1 MALSRGYFAL
11 AVLLGFMVGC
21 AALPPAQST
30 DSDVGNAS
38 SHALIDHV
46 VERVAAERALAAALK
61 AIPPESIASPV
72 SESPPFDGSTDS
84 PGIDE
89 WAPSL
94 LGHDRENR
102 QQLIDVQIDDLP
114 VGEALQLLAVMAEQ
128 NVITSTVPAVSVS
141 LNLRQVPWRSAFN
154 ALLSLGDLVVREAD
168 GIVWV
173 TASEKAV
180 AMTKRQALVTRTF
193 EMNHARA
200 VDVAAFLNRAALRP
214 LQTTR
219 AVDRANAS
227 ALKTS
232 VKPAKPSPGAVG
244 KGEESEIGNLRGLLS
259 PRGVVLADART
270 NQLFVSEIP
279 TQMVAL
285 SRLVVA
291 LDRPVQ
297 QVLIQARI
305 VEADDGFSQTLGV
318 RLGAGLSRD
327 LVNPAAVDLPAGGL
341 AGRSAAT
348 LALALCRPGVARFIN
363 VELSALEASGR
374 GKIIAR
380 PSIVTA
386 NLVKA
391 LIEQGTEYPY
401 QTQNADGLGTVQ
413 FRKASLKLEVTPR
426 ITPNGQV
433 MLSVSINKDSRGE
446 TTAQGV
452 AINTKHVETQVL
464 VENAGTVVI
473 GGIFERYDRG
483 ESTKVPFL
491 GDLPGLGVLFRSRS
505 QRADKSEMLI
515 FLTPYILQADGEN

>member
-1 MALSRGYFAL
+1 MALKGSHFIL
-11 AVLLGFMVGC
+11 AVLLGVTVGC
-21 AALPPAQST
+21 AAVPPTQPP
-30 DSDVGNAS
+30 DLGHAS
-38 SHALIDHV
+38 PDALIDHAA
-46 VERVAAERALAAALK
+46 ERAAAERALAAALA
-61 AIPPESIASPV
+61 AISPESIASAASERPPV
-72 SESPPFDGSTDS
+72 DEATDT
-84 PGIDE
+84 PRLDE
-89 WAPSL
+89 WGPSL
-94 LGHDRENR
+94 MGPDRDNR
-102 QQLIDVQIDDLP
+102 QQLIDVQFDQLA

-128 NVITSTVPAVSVS
+128 NVIAMAVPAVAVS
-141 LNLRQVPWRSAFN
+141 LNLRQVSWRSAFN

-214 LQTTR
+214 LQTTT
-219 AVDRANAS
+219 AIDRANAS
-227 ALKTS
+227 TLKKP
-232 VKPAKPSPGAVG
+232 VKRTRPSASAIGN
-244 KGEESEIGNLRGLLS
+244 EEQSEIGNLRGLLS
-259 PRGVVLADART
+259 TRGVVLADART

-279 TQMVAL
+279 TQMAAV

-348 LALALCRPGVARFIN
+348 LALALYRPGVARFIN
-363 VELSALEASGR
+363 VELSALETSGR

-483 ESTKVPFL
+483 DDTKVPFL
-491 GDLPGLGVLFRSRS
+491 GDLPGIGVLFRSRS

>member
-1 MALSRGYFAL
+1 MA
-11 AVLLGFMVGC
+11 AV
-21 AALPPAQST
+21 
-30 DSDVGNAS
+30 
-38 SHALIDHV
+38 
-46 VERVAAERALAAALK
+46 
-61 AIPPESIASPV
+61 
-72 SESPPFDGSTDS
+72 
-84 PGIDE
+84 
-89 WAPSL
+89 
-94 LGHDRENR
+94 
-102 QQLIDVQIDDLP
+102 
-114 VGEALQLLAVMAEQ
+114 
-128 NVITSTVPAVSVS
+128 
-141 LNLRQVPWRSAFN
+141 
-154 ALLSLGDLVVREAD
+154 
-168 GIVWV
+168 
-173 TASEKAV
+173 
-180 AMTKRQALVTRTF
+180 
-193 EMNHARA
+193 
-200 VDVAAFLNRAALRP
+200 
-214 LQTTR
+214 
-219 AVDRANAS
+219 
-227 ALKTS
+227 
-232 VKPAKPSPGAVG
+232 
-244 KGEESEIGNLRGLLS
+244 
-259 PRGVVLADART
+259 
-270 NQLFVSEIP
+270 
-279 TQMVAL
+279 
-285 SRLVVA
+285 SRLVAA

-341 AGRSAAT
+341 AGRSAAN
-348 LALALCRPGVARFIN
+348 LALALYRPGVARFIN
-363 VELSALEASGR
+363 VELSALETSGR

-483 ESTKVPFL
+483 DDTKVPFL

>member
-1 MALSRGYFAL
+1 MALKGSHFIL
-11 AVLLGFMVGC
+11 AVLLGVTVGC
-21 AALPPAQST
+21 AAVPPTQPP
-30 DSDVGNAS
+30 DLGHAS
-38 SHALIDHV
+38 PDALIDHA
-46 VERVAAERALAAALK
+46 VERAAAERALAAALA
-61 AIPPESIASPV
+61 AIPPESIASAA
-72 SESPPFDGSTDS
+72 SERPSVDEATDT
-84 PGIDE
+84 PRLDE

-94 LGHDRENR
+94 LGPDRDNR
-102 QQLIDVQIDDLP
+102 QQLIDVQFDQLA

-128 NVITSTVPAVSVS
+128 NVIAMAVPAVAVS
-141 LNLRQVPWRSAFN
+141 LNLRQVSWRSAFN

-214 LQTTR
+214 LQTTT
-219 AVDRANAS
+219 AIDRANAS
-227 ALKTS
+227 TLKKP
-232 VKPAKPSPGAVG
+232 VKRTRPSASAIRD
-244 KGEESEIGNLRGLLS
+244 GEQSEIGNLRGLLS
-259 PRGVVLADART
+259 TRGVVLADART

-279 TQMVAL
+279 TQMAAV

-318 RLGAGLSRD
+318 RLGAGLSRE

-348 LALALCRPGVARFIN
+348 LALALYRPGVARFIN
-363 VELSALEASGR
+363 VELSALETSGR

-483 ESTKVPFL
+483 DDTKVPFL
-491 GDLPGLGVLFRSRS
+491 GDLPGIGVLFRSRS

>member
-1 MALSRGYFAL
+1 MALKGSHFIL
-11 AVLLGFMVGC
+11 AVLLGVTVGC
-21 AALPPAQST
+21 AAVPPTQPP
-30 DSDVGNAS
+30 DLGHAS
-38 SHALIDHV
+38 PDALIDHAA
-46 VERVAAERALAAALK
+46 ERAAAERALAAALA
-61 AIPPESIASPV
+61 AIPPESIASAASERPPV
-72 SESPPFDGSTDS
+72 DEATDK
-84 PGIDE
+84 PRLDE

-94 LGHDRENR
+94 MGPDRDDR
-102 QQLIDVQIDDLP
+102 QQLIDVQFDQLA

-128 NVITSTVPAVSVS
+128 NVIAMAVPAVAVS
-141 LNLRQVPWRSAFN
+141 LNLRQVSWRSAFN

-200 VDVAAFLNRAALRP
+200 LDVAAFLNRAALRP
-214 LQTTR
+214 LQTTT
-219 AVDRANAS
+219 AIDRANAS
-227 ALKTS
+227 TLKKP
-232 VKPAKPSPGAVG
+232 VKRTRPSASAIRD
-244 KGEESEIGNLRGLLS
+244 GEQSEIGNLRGLLS
-259 PRGVVLADART
+259 TRGVVLADART

-279 TQMVAL
+279 TQMAAV

-318 RLGAGLSRD
+318 RLGAGLSRE

-348 LALALCRPGVARFIN
+348 LALALYRPGVARFIN
-363 VELSALEASGR
+363 VELSALETSGR

-483 ESTKVPFL
+483 DDTKVPFL
-491 GDLPGLGVLFRSRS
+491 GDLPGIGVLFRSRS

>member
-1 MALSRGYFAL
+1 
-11 AVLLGFMVGC
+11 
-21 AALPPAQST
+21 
-30 DSDVGNAS
+30 
-38 SHALIDHV
+38 
-46 VERVAAERALAAALK
+46 
-61 AIPPESIASPV
+61 
-72 SESPPFDGSTDS
+72 
-84 PGIDE
+84 
-89 WAPSL
+89 
-94 LGHDRENR
+94 
-102 QQLIDVQIDDLP
+102 
-114 VGEALQLLAVMAEQ
+114 
-128 NVITSTVPAVSVS
+128 
-141 LNLRQVPWRSAFN
+141 
-154 ALLSLGDLVVREAD
+154 
-168 GIVWV
+168 V

-200 VDVAAFLNRAALRP
+200 LDVAAFLNRAALRP
-214 LQTTR
+214 LQTTT
-219 AVDRANAS
+219 AIDRANAS
-227 ALKTS
+227 TLKKP
-232 VKPAKPSPGAVG
+232 VKRTRPSASAIRD
-244 KGEESEIGNLRGLLS
+244 GEQSEIGNLRGLLS
-259 PRGVVLADART
+259 TRGVVLADART

-279 TQMVAL
+279 TQMAAV

-318 RLGAGLSRD
+318 RLGAGLSRE

-348 LALALCRPGVARFIN
+348 LALALYRPGVARFIN
-363 VELSALEASGR
+363 VELSALETSGR

-483 ESTKVPFL
+483 DDTKVPFL
-491 GDLPGLGVLFRSRS
+491 GDLPGIGVLFRSRS